1 MRLSP
6 VATIVQAPPADFV
19 WEQKPTLGQSETA
32 HPVAVSKEWVSRYV
46 DLQEAY
52 EYSDSCSREIWLN
65 SQIVLEDPTAS
76 GTPWN
81 LIE

>member
-19 WEQKPTLGQSETA
+19 WEQVPTLGQSVTA
-32 HPVAVSKEWVSRYV
+32 QPVAASKEWVSRHV
-46 DLQEAY
+46 DLQAAY

-65 SQIVLEDPTAS
+65 SQRVLEDPTAS